1 MNERADETPCAR
13 GGPPRVTVQGGFGVQ
28 TSDGAGVIVVG
39 EGRRLLA
46 LLALADGRLP
56 RALVAGTL
64 WPDVNE
70 HRSHSSLR
78 SALARLP
85 TLARGLLDVT
95 HVEVGL
101 GADVVVDVRV
111 SRALAHRLLDGSPPR
126 ADLTSESVR
135 MLSSDLLPGL
145 YDSWVLFKGEDW
157 RQLRMHALESL
168 ADYLVTA
175 GRFGIAAAAAL
186 AAIQADPL
194 RESGHAALI
203 RVHFAEGN
211 QSDALR
217 QFERYRTLLR
227 TELGLEP
234 TERLT
239 GLMNCASTVMGPSL
253 PQSYARGR

>member
-1 MNERADETPCAR
+1 MNERADETPFACIGR
-13 GGPPRVTVQGGFGVQ
+13 PQVTVQGGFGVQ
-28 TSDGAGVIVVG
+28 TGEGAPVIVVG

-46 LLALADGRLP
+46 LLALAGGSLP

-70 HRSHSSLR
+70 QRSHSSLR
-78 SALARLP
+78 SALARMP
-85 TLARGLLDVT
+85 TAARGLLDVT
-95 HVEVGL
+95 PLEVGL
-101 GADVVVDVRV
+101 GSEVVVDIRL
-111 SRALAHRLLDGSPPR
+111 SRALAHRLLDGRPSR
-126 ADLTSESVR
+126 GDLTSAAVR

-145 YDSWVLFKGEDW
+145 YHSWLLFQAEDW

-186 AAIQADPL
+186 AAVQADPL

-203 RVHFAEGN
+203 RVYLAEGN

-239 GLMNCASTVMGPSL
+239 GLMTGASPVMVP
-253 PQSYARGR
+253 